1 MRATSISSGGD
12 GQDTR
17 PGTADS
23 LARNPHIHFFNAQ
36 RGYVRCAATP
46 DRLVADYRIVPWVT
60 RPGAPVETRASFV
73 VEAGRP
79 GLLPA

>member
-1 MRATSISSGGD
+1 
-12 GQDTR
+12 
-17 PGTADS
+17 

-36 RGYVRCAATP
+36 RGYVRCSATP
-46 DRLVADYRIVPWVT
+46 ERLVADYRVVPWVT
-60 RPGAPVETRASFV
+60 RPGAPIETRASFV